1 MFRTEAELKEAYAER
16 LRNGGQGVSVDVPTN
31 SSGGT
36 IDILTERE
44 IIFCTLALNGKS
56 AIALQSQLNF
66 YGKFVPGRTKIALTY
81 DVIDNEAANQLNA
94 ANISLVIASQL
105 NLLPIRLSAKTK
117 AKRQQATPQEQP
129 SQALTAQKSLYRYPA
144 LDSVKGGDGLR
155 IAIISCI
162 VVLLIGLVGLLL
174 FS

>member
-1 MFRTEAELKEAYAER
+1 MFRTKAELKEAYAER

-66 YGKFVPGRTKIALTY
+66 YGKFVTGRAKNATVLKVVTAY
-81 DVIDNEAANQLNA
+81 D
-94 ANISLVIASQL
+94 
-105 NLLPIRLSAKTK
+105 
-117 AKRQQATPQEQP
+117 
-129 SQALTAQKSLYRYPA
+129 
-144 LDSVKGGDGLR
+144 
-155 IAIISCI
+155 
-162 VVLLIGLVGLLL
+162 
-174 FS
+174 